1 MKKEPF
7 DLTNERKLT
16 DQDVLVIRAVHIPR
30 SPRYGS
36 VILAQLFGV
45 SQPTIDRVVKRLT
58 YRHLHPLLLPGWETY
73 GAGHT
78 GLAEPSA
85 KFGEWAQ
92 SKTAYREARTDIR
105 EEFAT
110 GGYVSTLNGVAD
122 SSPGSMYV
130 YDARPVRRVIKH
142 EVEQQRRAKLRLAG
156 LRRVFGEDFDE
167 RLGLSA
173 GLSPK
178 LPFDEVRAR
187 IQEIE
192 ARKGKDGN
200 LGPSLSR
207 DEIKRRLMGRD

>member
-1 MKKEPF
+1 
-7 DLTNERKLT
+7 
-16 DQDVLVIRAVHIPR
+16 
-30 SPRYGS
+30 
-36 VILAQLFGV
+36 
-45 SQPTIDRVVKRLT
+45 
-58 YRHLHPLLLPGWETY
+58 
-73 GAGHT
+73 
-78 GLAEPSA
+78 
-85 KFGEWAQ
+85 
-92 SKTAYREARTDIR
+92 
-105 EEFAT
+105 
-110 GGYVSTLNGVAD
+110 
-122 SSPGSMYV
+122 MYV

-173 GLSPK
+173 AGLSPK